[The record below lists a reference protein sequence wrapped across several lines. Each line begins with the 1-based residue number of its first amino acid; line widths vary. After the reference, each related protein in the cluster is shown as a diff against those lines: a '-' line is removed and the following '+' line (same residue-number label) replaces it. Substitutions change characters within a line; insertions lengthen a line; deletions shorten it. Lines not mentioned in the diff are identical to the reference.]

1 MENVSTPPKKKSPV
15 IYIIIV
21 AVILAAFFGIRSF
34 LHNRHYEGTDN
45 AQIESRAVPVIARV
59 AGYVDSLGVDDYQ
72 TVKQGDALIIIDS
85 KEYSIAVTQAK
96 ADLMNAEADMANA
109 EAAYRNSLANK
120 KVAMANAS
128 VQQVRVEKA
137 NADLARDEALF
148 KDEAITKKQ
157 VEDTRSNAQTTIKQY
172 SANEEQVNL
181 ASTQVATGEAQLQK
195 AKAQIEIRKAAL
207 EQAQLRLS
215 YCKVVAPVTGR
226 IGKRN
231 IEKGQY
237 IQPGTPLFAIVNDE
251 NFWLVAN
258 FKETQ
263 LEKMKEGQEVD
274 IVLDGYPDV
283 NIKGK
288 VGAFSQATGAKFSLL
303 PPDNATGNFVKV
315 TQRIPVKIDLI
326 NVQQYKNILRAGLS
340 ADVEVKVD

>member
-1 MENVSTPPKKKSPV
+1 V
-15 IYIIIV
+15 IYVIIV
-21 AVILAAFFGIRSF
+21 IVILAAFFGIRSF
-34 LHNRHYEGTDN
+34 LHNRHYESTDN
-45 AQIESRAVPVIARV
+45 AQIESRSVPVIARV
-59 AGYVDSLGVDDYQ
+59 AGYIDSLGVDDYQ
-72 TVKQGDALIIIDS
+72 TVKQGDVLIVIDS

-109 EAAYRNSLANK
+109 EAAYKNSLANK
-120 KVAMANAS
+120 KVAIANAS
-128 VQQVRVEKA
+128 VQQVRVDKA

-157 VEDTRSNAQTTIKQY
+157 VEDTRSNAQTTAKQY
-172 SANEEQVNL
+172 SANQEQVNL
-181 ASTQVATGEAQLQK
+181 ASTQVATAEAQLQK

-215 YCKVVAPVTGR
+215 YCKVTAPVSGR

-231 IEKGQY
+231 IEHGQY
-237 IQPGTPLFAIVNDE
+237 IQPGAPLFSIVNDE

-263 LEKMKEGQEVD
+263 LEKMKEGQVVNV
-274 IVLDGYPDV
+274 VLDGYPDV
-283 NIKGK
+283 EIQGK

-315 TQRIPVKIDLI
+315 TQRVPVKIDLI
-326 NVQQYKNILRAGLS
+326 NSQQYKNILRAGLS
-340 ADVEVKVD
+340 AEVEVKVD

>member
-1 MENVSTPPKKKSPV
+1 MENTTTPQKKKSPIIFVVMAIV
-15 IYIIIV
+15 I
-21 AVILAAFFGIRSF
+21 AGAFFGIRSF
-34 LHNRHYEGTDN
+34 LHNLKYESTDN
-45 AQIESRAVPVIARV
+45 AQIESRSVPVIARV
-59 AGYVDSLGVDDYQ
+59 AGYVDSLGVDDFES
-72 TVKQGDALIIIDS
+72 VKQGQLLIKIDPQ
-85 KEYSIAVTQAK
+85 EYAIAVTQAK
-96 ADLMNAEADMANA
+96 GDLMNAEADMANA

-120 KVAMANAS
+120 KVALANAS
-128 VQQVRVEKA
+128 VQKVRVEKA
-137 NADLARDEALF
+137 NTDLARDEALF

-157 VEDTRSNAQTTIKQY
+157 VEDTRSNAQTTSKQY

-181 ASTQVATGEAQLQK
+181 ASTQVATAEAQVQK

-215 YCKVVAPVTGR
+215 YCEVTAPVGGR

-237 IQPGTPLFAIVNDE
+237 IQPGAPLFSVVNDD

-263 LEKMKEGQEVD
+263 LEKMKEGQQVD

-283 NIKGK
+283 TIKGK
-288 VGAFSQATGAKFSLL
+288 IGSFSQATGSKFALL

-326 NVQQYKNILRAGLS
+326 NAKQYKNILRAGLS
-340 ADVEVKVD
+340 AEVEVKVD